1 MFSVEHPRYRYLVSS
16 PRLQTYA
23 ARILRIGPRKRA
35 ALLLGTVAV
44 IGLGFLSNDWFVTTM
59 VGFGGVVLLATGT
72 AVLELLRW
80 RQRTHGRYQR
90 LLTRNIQITDQL
102 ERQHEK
108 HIGLVRR
115 EQNLAA
121 RNKRLA
127 SELALW
133 TRDQDEDRNWRD
145 LRSALVSPCAP
156 ARQRLFVFP
165 PGNENDYLKLLYQEF
180 PMHGFEVIP
189 AKPAAMD
196 GLRRGDIFHLH
207 WTKWMLAR
215 CKSETEAHDAVDVWL
230 ERLNA
235 LRRQGVH
242 LIWSV
247 HEELPHECN
256 YLAAELRL
264 RRGIC
269 ELVDIVHVLDE
280 ATAELV
286 RDSFEIP
293 AKKELIAPHPTYAG
307 TLPDHLRRESL
318 RRDLG
323 FGADDVLLIGLG
335 SIRPY
340 KGYERVIRLL
350 PQLNES
356 FPSKRI
362 RFLIAGNVQ
371 ADPEVQAY
379 RRTLEELIASLERP
393 ESVVLH
399 ARKVSRYY
407 LGVLLQIADLSVA
420 PYTSGGNSGVLMLN
434 MTFGLPT
441 VITANPIIDSIAV
454 NGPVT
459 TCPAGDDDALLAG
472 ITRVLADSP
481 SRQVKP
487 EFSAQYAP
495 DKVSADFAEALRQR
509 LGLPSL

>member
-1 MFSVEHPRYRYLVSS
+1 MVSVERPRYLGSVTS
-16 PRLQTYA
+16 LQLRTFA
-23 ARILRIGPRKRA
+23 ARALRIGPRKRA
-35 ALLLGTVAV
+35 ALLFGTVAI
-44 IGLGFLSNDWFVTTM
+44 IGLGFLSSDWFVTTI
-59 VGFGGVVLLATGT
+59 VAFGGVFLLAAGT

-80 RQRTHGRYQR
+80 RQRTHMRYQR
-90 LLTRNIQITDQL
+90 LLTHNRQIS
-102 ERQHEK
+102 EQH
-108 HIGLVRR
+108 IRLVRR

-121 RNKRLA
+121 HNKRVT
-127 SELALW
+127 SELALLR
-133 TRDQDEDRNWRD
+133 RDQDDDRNWRD
-145 LRSALVSPCAP
+145 LRSALVSPLAP
-156 ARQRLFVFP
+156 ARQRLFNYP
-165 PGNENDYLKLLYQEF
+165 AGNDNDYLKLLYQEF

-189 AKPAAMD
+189 AKPTALD
-196 GLRRGDIFHLH
+196 GLTRGDIFHLH
-207 WTKWMLAR
+207 WTKWILAR

-247 HEELPHECN
+247 HEELPHECK
-256 YLAAELRL
+256 YPTAELRL

-269 ELVDIVHVLDE
+269 ELVDIVHVLHE

-293 AKKELIAPHPTYAG
+293 SEKELIAPHPTYAG
-307 TLPDHLRRESL
+307 TLPNHLRRESL

-323 FGADDVLLIGLG
+323 FDADDVLLIGLG

-340 KGYERVIRLL
+340 KGYERVIKLL

-362 RFLIAGNVQ
+362 RFLIAGNVI

-379 RRTLEELIASLERP
+379 RRTLEELIASLDSP

-399 ARKVSRYY
+399 ARKMSRYY

-481 SRQVKP
+481 SRQIKP

-495 DKVSADFAEALRQR
+495 DKVSADFAKALRRR